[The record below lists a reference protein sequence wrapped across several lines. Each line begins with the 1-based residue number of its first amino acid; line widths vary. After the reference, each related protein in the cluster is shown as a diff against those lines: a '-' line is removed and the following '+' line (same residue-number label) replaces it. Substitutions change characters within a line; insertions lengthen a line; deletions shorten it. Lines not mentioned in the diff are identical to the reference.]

1 MSNQAE
7 SNLVRESS
15 GRHILIAVDGSE
27 NSKRAVIYVADFFGR
42 YKDVFIT
49 VLTIV
54 PEPSEDYFAT
64 DRERDRWL
72 EDKKAEMNGILA
84 EYKEILTG
92 GGFQE
97 EQVEA
102 RLIIRKLTSIGA
114 AILEEQE
121 KLRCSMVV
129 VGRRGISH
137 NEEFIFGSTSNKI
150 IHEAKNCAVMVIE

>member
-1 MSNQAE
+1 MGNQAAGNRAPE
-7 SNLVRESS
+7 KG

-49 VLTIV
+49 LLTIV
-54 PEPSEDYFAT
+54 PEPSEDFFAT
-64 DRERDRWL
+64 DREREQWL
-72 EDKKAEMNGILA
+72 EGKKNEMNAILASYKGILIKA
-84 EYKEILTG
+84 
-92 GGFQE
+92 GFLE
-97 EQVEA
+97 EQIEV
-102 RLIIRKLTSIGA
+102 RLIIRQCTSIGD

-121 KLRCSMVV
+121 KLGCSMVV

-150 IHEAKNCAVMVIE
+150 LHQAKNCAVMVIE

>member
-1 MSNQAE
+1 MSGQTVSDLAGKKNE
-7 SNLVRESS
+7 
-15 GRHILIAVDGSE
+15 RHILIAVDGSE

-42 YKDVFIT
+42 YRDVFIT
-49 VLTIV
+49 LLSIV

-64 DRERDRWL
+64 DGERDQWL
-72 EDKKAEMNGILA
+72 EEKKTEMNRILA

-92 GGFQE
+92 RGFQE
-97 EQVEA
+97 EQLEVL
-102 RLIIRKLTSIGA
+102 LIIRVCTSIGE

-121 KLRCSMVV
+121 RLGCSMVV

-150 IHEAKNCAVMVIE
+150 LHQAKNCAVMVIE